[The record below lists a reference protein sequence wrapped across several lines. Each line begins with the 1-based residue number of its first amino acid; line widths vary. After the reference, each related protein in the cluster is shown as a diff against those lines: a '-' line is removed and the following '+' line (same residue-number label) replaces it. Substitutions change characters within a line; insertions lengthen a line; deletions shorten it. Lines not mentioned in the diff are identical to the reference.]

1 MTPTDNELA
10 LLASQRLPGF
20 ETVRVIASEL
30 REARKR
36 VEYLEAELQRVKAA
50 ATYGAKMV
58 QDFYR
63 EPGFTVAPL
72 KEIRMIREVEVK

>member
-1 MTPTDNELA
+1 MTVTDNELA

-58 QDFYR
+58 QDMR
-63 EPGFTVAPL
+63 GMT
-72 KEIRMIREVEVK
+72 